1 MIQTLTIGLSAFLLF
16 MMQPMISRIIL
27 PDFGGGSSIW
37 LTTLIFYQALLLGGY
52 AFSHLVAS
60 RMQPRRQA
68 LLYGGLIVFCLVFFI
83 PIHIVFHPGTLPPVL
98 QIFRL
103 LLAAIGL
110 PYFILSTT
118 SPMVQHWISA
128 PDHGR
133 ERNPYI
139 LYGVSNAGSLAGL
152 LSYPTL
158 IEPRLTNSQ
167 QTGFLSWGFSLYV
180 LLLLICLGIYLI
192 QIAKLKPSPASR
204 IDPRGGAVEDRL
216 PSWSDR
222 LTWLGQ
228 SMVPSAAL
236 LVFTYHLSV
245 DIVNFPLLWVIPL
258 ALYLISFVVCFLFPG
273 VSRPTLTRTLLS
285 IIPVLAMVLSL
296 RSEFHIPF
304 AWKIVATCF
313 CLFAIC
319 MFFHGNLERSK
330 PHARRL
336 TAFYLYLSLGGCLG
350 GFLAGI
356 VAPLVFK
363 SPLELYIVIIAA
375 FYFMLEPYFRRQ
387 KPRLMVFFRVMTSFL
402 LLLSFVNE
410 EILFHHSITY
420 RTRSFYGAY
429 SIRDLPAKPGEQIA
443 ARILSHGTTIHG
455 GEARNSF
462 NQLIPISYFH
472 EYTGVG
478 RAFLSGFPCKNIG
491 VVGLGTGMVSLYGR
505 PGQAFDFFEIDPRV
519 VQIANERFS
528 NLRASQASIRFIIGD
543 ARLKLREIPDRSY
556 DMLILDAFT
565 SGAIPTHL
573 LTIEAM
579 NDYLRVLRPDGII
592 LFHITNRY
600 LDMVPVLHG
609 AAEKLGL
616 YMKYHQSREDL
627 FHHRFS
633 ARWAILARGQEPFD
647 QVTARDDEWQLP
659 AGQPILWTDD
669 FYNLWSVIQL
679 TD

>member
-1 MIQTLTIGLSAFLLF
+1 MIQTVTIGLSAFLLF
-16 MMQPMISRIIL
+16 MLQPMISRIIL

-37 LTTLIFYQALLLGGY
+37 LTTLIFYQALLLLGY

-60 RMQPRRQA
+60 KMKPRRQA
-68 LLYGGLIVFCLVFFI
+68 LLFGVLIVLCLVFFI
-83 PIHIVFHPGTLPPVL
+83 PIHITFHPSTLPPIL

-103 LLAAIGL
+103 LLVAIGL
-110 PYFILSTT
+110 PYFMLSTT

-152 LSYPTL
+152 LCYPTL
-158 IEPRLTNSQ
+158 VEPRFTNSQ
-167 QTGFLSWGFSLYV
+167 QTGFLSWGFSLYA
-180 LLLLICLGIYLI
+180 LLLLICLGLYLV
-192 QIAKLKPSPASR
+192 QVVKKALPPTNR
-204 IDPRGGAVEDRL
+204 IDTPGGAAEDRP

-222 LTWLGQ
+222 LAWLGQ
-228 SMVPSAAL
+228 SMLPSAAL

-273 VSRPTLTRTLLS
+273 VSKPTLTRTLLS
-285 IIPVLAMVLSL
+285 IIPILAMVLSL

-304 AWKIVATCF
+304 AWKIVATCA

-350 GFLAGI
+350 GSLVGI

-375 FYFMLEPYFRRQ
+375 FYFMLAPYFRRQ
-387 KPRLMVFFRVMTSFL
+387 KPRLMVFFQAMTIFL
-402 LLLSFVNE
+402 LLLSFINE
-410 EILFHHSITY
+410 EILFHHFITY

-455 GEARNSF
+455 GEARDASNR
-462 NQLIPISYFH
+462 LMPISYFH

-478 RAFLSGFPCKNIG
+478 RAFLSGFAGKNIG
-491 VVGLGTGMVSLYGR
+491 VVGLGTGMVSLYGQ
-505 PGQAFDFFEIDPRV
+505 PGQTFDFFEIDPRV
-519 VQIANERFS
+519 VQIAHERFA
-528 NLRASQASIRFIIGD
+528 NLRTSRASIRCIIGD

-556 DMLILDAFT
+556 DMLILDAFS

-579 NDYLRVLRPDGII
+579 NDYLRVLRPDGVI

-600 LDMVPVLHG
+600 LDLVPVLHG

-616 YMKYHQSREDL
+616 NMKYHQSREDL
-627 FHHRFS
+627 FNHRFS
-633 ARWAILARGQEPFD
+633 ARWAILTRDRAAFD
-647 QVTARDDEWQLP
+647 RITAGDDEWQLP
-659 AGQPILWTDD
+659 AGKPILWTDD
-669 FYNLWSVIQL
+669 FYNLWSVIHL